1 MTADEIAAL
10 AARVVREAGDPGS
23 AWHGESHWRCVAA
36 VSARLRTRTPAADG
50 LVCVLFALLH
60 DSQRFDDGSD
70 PDHGPRAAAYAA
82 SLHAGGLLPL
92 DSRRFA
98 VLQAAIAEHTGG
110 AVTADP
116 TIGTCW
122 DADRLT
128 LPRVGITVDPAYLS
142 TAPARDPA
150 TIAWADRQVAAA
162 HPQWPDLLTAA
173 VRVQSPPPGA

>member
-1 MTADEIAAL
+1 MTADEIAVL

-23 AWHGESHWRCVAA
+23 AWHGEAHWRCVAT
-36 VSARLRTRTPAADG
+36 VSTRLCARTSAADR

-82 SLHAGGLLPL
+82 SLHASGLLPL
-92 DSRRFA
+92 DSGRFA

-128 LPRVGITVDPAYLS
+128 LPRVGIAVDTTCLS

-150 TIAWADRQVAAA
+150 TIAWADRQVGAA
-162 HPQWPDLLTAA
+162 HPEWPDLLAAA

>member
-1 MTADEIAAL
+1 VTADEIAAL

-23 AWHGESHWRCVAA
+23 SYHGQSHWRSVAA
-36 VSARLRTRTPAADG
+36 VSARLREQTPAADG
-50 LVCVLFALLH
+50 LVCLLFALLH
-60 DSQRFDDGSD
+60 DSQRLDDGAD

-92 DSRRFA
+92 DRRRFA
-98 VLQAAIAEHTGG
+98 VLQAAIADHTGG
-110 AVTADP
+110 AITADP

-150 TIAWADRQVAAA
+150 TIAWAGGQIRAA
-162 HPQWPDLLTAA
+162 HPGWPELLAAA
-173 VRVQSPPPGA
+173 VRGAGP